1 MFFEIWNYGCNLDSN
16 QKTKRMKKEKLLKF
30 FNEKNEL
37 VNQNKAFTSLNLKC
51 VNRFDFV
58 VSNQKGLDGN
68 SASIKSFMDLIDAVK
83 EYYSQTKKD
92 YRESI
97 VYGPNFN
104 KESELFVT
112 PKLLVL

>member
-1 MFFEIWNYGCNLDSN
+1 
-16 QKTKRMKKEKLLKF
+16 MKKEKLLKF

-37 VNQNKAFTSLNLKC
+37 VNQNKAFTSFNLKC

-58 VSNQKGLDGN
+58 VSNQKGLVGN
-68 SASIKSFMDLIDAVK
+68 SVEIKSIKDLIDAVK

-92 YRESI
+92 YRECI
-97 VYGPNFN
+97 VYSPNVN

>member
-1 MFFEIWNYGCNLDSN
+1 MFFDIRNYGCNLDAN
-16 QKTKRMKKEKLLKF
+16 QKTKRMKKEKLSKF

-51 VNRFDFV
+51 VNSFNFI
-58 VSNQKGLDGN
+58 VSNQKDLDGN
-68 SASIKSFMDLIDAVK
+68 SVEIKSIKDLIDAVK

-97 VYGPNFN
+97 VYSPNFN

-112 PKLLVL
+112 PTLLVL